1 MQHYQCVHFNNK
13 VIFFRE
19 NKILQVAVPP
29 MDRLLRQAGEAGA
42 EVGLA
47 IGLLLPNTS
56 SIFPMLGS
64 NETSIDSYE
73 R

>member
-1 MQHYQCVHFNNK
+1 
-13 VIFFRE
+13 
-19 NKILQVAVPP
+19 